1 MRKLQDYLLTLLMEE
16 SSDIIKASSKIIRY
30 GKDYKF
36 QNYRE
41 MTTEDVL
48 RNELIDSIT
57 VTLLLNLSGMQ
68 IAPSLVEDLLKDDS
82 MFIDVSYRINNIL
95 KFIENNLINLQLD
108 REKFKEFD
116 LKTKLLLSNAKMKL
130 KEIEKSKLMK

>member
-30 GKDYKF
+30 GKGYKF

-48 RNELIDSIT
+48 RDELIDAIT

-68 IAPSLVEDLLKDDS
+68 IAPNLVEDLLKDDS

-108 REKFKEFD
+108 KEKFREFD
-116 LKTKLLLSNAKMKL
+116 LKTKEVLNNAKTKL

>member
-116 LKTKLLLSNAKMKL
+116 LKTKFLLSNAKMKL

>member
-30 GKDYKF
+30 GKGYKF

-48 RNELIDSIT
+48 RDELIDAIT

-68 IAPSLVEDLLKDDS
+68 I
-82 MFIDVSYRINNIL
+82 IY
-95 KFIENNLINLQLD
+95 
-108 REKFKEFD
+108 
-116 LKTKLLLSNAKMKL
+116 
-130 KEIEKSKLMK
+130 